1 MDVLNYLKKKT
12 DALKDG
18 AGKKKAELL
27 EKAAEIKNE
36 YDDNQRKKL
45 EDWVYKKEI
54 ELKTLE
60 STLKER
66 EKKVLDRERRM
77 DAKGFVRFI
86 GVTAGLSL
94 FGVFVLFFQFV
105 ESLPPGG
112 ASGFTPASEL
122 VSKKPLPADPYTPR
136 ERALY
141 STFNDI
147 NADDPNYDV
156 SGYCERKVSANAG
169 SITYEECMTVA
180 AAKILKGQN

>member
-36 YDDNQRKKL
+36 YDDNQRRKL

-94 FGVFVLFFQFV
+94 FGVFVLFFQWV
-105 ESLPPGG
+105 ESLHNYRR
-112 ASGFTPASEL
+112 SF
-122 VSKKPLPADPYTPR
+122 
-136 ERALY
+136 AL
-141 STFNDI
+141 
-147 NADDPNYDV
+147 
-156 SGYCERKVSANAG
+156 
-169 SITYEECMTVA
+169 
-180 AAKILKGQN
+180 